1 MNYKYKFYKYKIKYI
16 NLIKQYNLKQNGG
29 VLIDENKIS
38 LSLQLPFFNNE
49 KKIKD
54 EDESQ
59 AFFIKIK
66 FVCLFAC
73 LIFFLKY
80 LL

>member
-49 KKIKD
+49 KKLKM
-54 EDESQ
+54 
-59 AFFIKIK
+59 KMNHK
-66 FVCLFAC
+66 LF
-73 LIFFLKY
+73 L
-80 LL
+80 